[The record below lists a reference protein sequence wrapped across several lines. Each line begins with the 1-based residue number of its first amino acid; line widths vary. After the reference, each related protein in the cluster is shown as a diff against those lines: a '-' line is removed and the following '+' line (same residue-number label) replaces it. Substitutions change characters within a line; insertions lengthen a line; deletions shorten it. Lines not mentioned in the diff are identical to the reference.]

1 VDVTLIAERPKLAPH
16 IPAMREKLAAALGLS
31 VEHVSVKAKTNEGMG
46 AIGRGEGMAA
56 LAIASLREISSR
68 EEIS

>member
-1 VDVTLIAERPKLAPH
+1 LQNDPSWRLTSGHAGEVGG
-16 IPAMREKLAAALGLS
+16 ALGLS